1 MERSRLLE
9 LVRSGE
15 GGGLTPLEQEDARA
29 AMRLLR
35 ESGFLEDSL
44 LEFTRRAVRVLAR
57 RGARLTLAELL
68 REFAAAKEGEWSARS
83 VSNFHWLSRKVVQ
96 VMGDLPLLE
105 VTTAVLDEWF
115 AAEFPHP
122 TSRASAVS
130 TLRPAFTF
138 AKRRGYIE
146 ESPFGNMEKPR
157 RRARAVAILTP
168 DEVRRVMDACPA
180 DCVAAFALLTWA
192 GIRPEELKRLRWR
205 DVRLEEGFVHVPAAK
220 SKTAQARNVEVLPA
234 LRAWLVRTGR
244 HAPDAPVCPPDWH
257 RKSQRVRSACGV
269 EWVQQDM
276 LRHSFGSYH
285 LAQFRDEGRTK
296 AAMGHSRNSETLF
309 VHYRAAATRAAAAEF
324 WGIGL

>member
-15 GGGLTPLEQEDARA
+15 GGGLTPLEQEGARA

-35 ESGFLEDSL
+35 ESGFLEESL

-57 RGARLTLAELL
+57 RGARLTPE
-68 REFAAAKEGEWSARS
+68 
-83 VSNFHWLSRKVVQ
+83 
-96 VMGDLPLLE
+96 
-105 VTTAVLDEWF
+105 
-115 AAEFPHP
+115 
-122 TSRASAVS
+122 
-130 TLRPAFTF
+130 
-138 AKRRGYIE
+138 
-146 ESPFGNMEKPR
+146 
-157 RRARAVAILTP
+157 
-168 DEVRRVMDACPA
+168 EVRRVMAACPA

-205 DVRLEEGFVHVPAAK
+205 DVRLDEGFVQVPTEKA
-220 SKTAQARNVEVLPA
+220 KTAQARNVEVLPA

-244 HAPDAPVCPPDWH
+244 HAPDAPVCPPDWL
-257 RKSQRVRSACGV
+257 RKSQRVRAACGV

-296 AAMGHSRNSETLF
+296 TAMGHSRNSETLF
-309 VHYRAAATRAAAAEF
+309 VHYRAAATLAAAEEF
-324 WGIGL
+324 WKIGL